1 MAKKK
6 SAYSI
11 EDPANAP
18 AESESS
24 EQDPADGGVTLSSDD
39 LSQMQQLKSAG
50 DQSGDY
56 SQLGAFVAQLL
67 GGASTAQ
74 VPADQSAPVDDNLRE
89 SM

>member
-18 AESESS
+18 AENEAT
-24 EQDPADGGVTLSSDD
+24 EPTAQDGGVSLSADD

-67 GGASTAQ
+67 GGASAAQ
-74 VPADQSAPVDDNLRE
+74 APAPEEAPVDDNLRE